1 MLHSPRGAVGVP
13 PAVSRGHETRGGE
26 VVLVAC
32 AERRRGRRGW
42 WQRAAPF

>member
-13 PAVSRGHETRGGE
+13 PAVGRGHETRGEGGE

-32 AERRRGRRGW
+32 AERRRGW